1 MGCLI
6 ALAALISARLALVIV
21 AISGD
26 LLSRAFDG
34 SWVLPFLGFLLLPW
48 TTLAY
53 ALLWSSGREVTGIEW
68 FFVVLAFVIDLG
80 AYGTGQRAQTARSSG
95 PAY

>member
-6 ALAALISARLALVIV
+6 ALVALISPRLALVLMWLF
-21 AISGD
+21 SD
-26 LLSRAFDG
+26 LLSRAFD
-34 SWVLPFLGFLLLPW
+34 SWIIPLLGFVLLPW

-53 ALLWSSGREVTGIEW
+53 AAFWDLGAGREVAGVEW

-80 AYGTGQRAQTARSSG
+80 AYTQGRRMRD
-95 PAY
+95 

>member
-21 AISGD
+21 ALSGD
-26 LLSRAFDG
+26 LLSRSFDG

-53 ALLWSSGREVTGIEW
+53 ALLWSSGRAVTGIEW
-68 FFVVLAFVIDLG
+68 FFVVLAFLVDLG
-80 AYGTGQRAQTARSSG
+80 AYGSGQRARTERSSSG
-95 PAY
+95 A